1 MLGVIYMKLIYG
13 ILIAKALHGS
23 KVNPKKIVKKMKKE
37 SKFLIGLVTE
47 IYKHY
52 N

>member
-1 MLGVIYMKLIYG
+1 MKVIYR
-13 ILIAKALHGS
+13 ILIAKALHGRKVKS
-23 KVNPKKIVKKMKKE
+23 KKLVKTMKKE
-37 SKFLIGLVTE
+37 SKFLIKLVNE